1 MLRSL
6 ATGGSR
12 QLRAALTKGMPQCCA
27 ERETGCP
34 STYYLDLAAAWK
46 VIALSALSLGTTSIR
61 RPTGTD
67 GTSPS
72 PSDDSGAGAK
82 FVKWI
87 PGDAVAFYTALLAL
101 GGSSTAA
108 TTPGRD
114 SAGAT
119 GETTA
124 RALTN
129 LRDIDQGSYPWFLFA
144 LAVAVAL
151 VVLGALGK
159 KNRTKA
165 ERDSAVKYYPYKS
178 VAVRCILAGVA
189 FTLWA
194 SLLPTSWP
202 NSWHWVQDMGSAYVL
217 VLGAVAAVFA
227 GVAEFITG
235 LPGLQSDAP
244 NAAASPSEDGQQHDA
259 ERPDRPST
267 ATSRT

>member
-1 MLRSL
+1 
-6 ATGGSR
+6 
-12 QLRAALTKGMPQCCA
+12 MPQCCA
-27 ERETGCP
+27 EGEPAVLSALSGLGPPRG
-34 STYYLDLAAAWK
+34 K
-46 VIALSALSLGTTSIR
+46 VIALSALSLGTTSIKK
-61 RPTGTD
+61 PTGSD
-67 GTSPS
+67 ATSS
-72 PSDDSGAGAK
+72 STSDDSGAGAK

-87 PGDAVAFYTALLAL
+87 PGDAVAFYTALLAI

-108 TTPGRD
+108 TTSTRGPT
-114 SAGAT
+114 GAT
-119 GETTA
+119 GGTTEQ
-124 RALTN
+124 ALTN

-144 LAVAVAL
+144 LVVAIAL

-178 VAVRCILAGVA
+178 VAVRCILAAVA

-244 NAAASPSEDGQQHDA
+244 SAAGSPSERGQQHDTK
-259 ERPDRPST
+259 RPDPT
-267 ATSRT
+267 LNATNSPERV